1 MFSESVTGS
10 VLEYRPGNGH
20 APRLRLAA
28 FNRGPDHRCRNQNR
42 PGFHEAG
49 GSNGVVAVIYLRLD
63 PEVLAVLRATGAG
76 WQTRI
81 DAILLE
87 PFAL

>member
-1 MFSESVTGS
+1 M
-10 VLEYRPGNGH
+10 
-20 APRLRLAA
+20 
-28 FNRGPDHRCRNQNR
+28 
-42 PGFHEAG
+42 
-49 GSNGVVAVIYLRLD
+49 VAVIYLRLD